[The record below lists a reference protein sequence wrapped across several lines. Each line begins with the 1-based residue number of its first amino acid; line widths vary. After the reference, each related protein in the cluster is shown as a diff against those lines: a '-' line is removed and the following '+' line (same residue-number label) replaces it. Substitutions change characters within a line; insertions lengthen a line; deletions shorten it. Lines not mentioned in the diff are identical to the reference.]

1 MSPAPARDGAG
12 PELRSRRWR
21 AAAVVAGIT
30 LLWGIVA
37 GLLLDPH
44 AVGLFHDDGLY
55 VLGGQSIA
63 RGQGYKIASLPGEPA
78 QTKYPFLLSAL
89 LAGIWKL
96 FPEFP
101 ANARWLQGVGLLS
114 GALLIPLTFRFA
126 RRNLGLDTQLA
137 IGSALLV
144 ASSPVLFGVTGWVLT
159 ELPFAVVALAALL
172 LVEPSTDAA
181 EAPVWRW
188 ALAGGLAAAGY
199 LLKSQGVV
207 LGVALV
213 AAALSHRQW
222 RRACALV
229 AGFAPG
235 PIAWWLFRATHA
247 SEPGSWLLRYY
258 VTYDY
263 FLPHWTGEGFATL
276 RAILPENLAETSRAL
291 FYLSPAGG
299 LEPGAWGGAWV
310 AVGLA
315 GALVLACYRGARAT
329 ALFFVLMIGS
339 TVVVPWAPLRFLVPL
354 LPLVVALLV
363 LLASVGAQRLAAAGS
378 AGEALARRR
387 SRALAAGLIGVALV
401 ANAVDLGGQLAS
413 LRAESL
419 PNYPELQDV
428 RKGWRGFAETI
439 AWIRLHTAKEDLVA
453 SVIDP
458 FYYLHTGR
466 RGVRYWRFNSPTY
479 FYPDRRRARAAI
491 GSADEVVPELR
502 RLGVRWLLREPVLE
516 DFFAEGRAADTLAQE
531 IVASDGVRATLVFRS
546 SDFGHL
552 LYRLDWPA
560 DGIPAAEQGASSS
573 PPTSVSALPP
583 GTARADV
590 PAAEARVAGTVD
602 Q

>member
-1 MSPAPARDGAG
+1 MSAAPARDGAG
-12 PELRSRRWR
+12 PELRLRRWR
-21 AAAVVAGIT
+21 APAVVTGIT
-30 LLWGIVA
+30 LVWGIVA
-37 GLLLDPH
+37 GFLLDPH

-63 RGQGYKIASLPGEPA
+63 RGQGYTIASLPGEPA

-126 RRNLGLDTQLA
+126 RRGLGLDARLA

-144 ASSPVLFGVTGWVLT
+144 ASSPVLLGVTSWVLT

-172 LVEPSTDAA
+172 LVEPSSDAA
-181 EAPVWRW
+181 EAPVWRS

-213 AAALSHRQW
+213 AAALSRRQW

-263 FLPHWTGEGFATL
+263 FLPHWSGEGLATL
-276 RAILPENLAETSRAL
+276 RAIVPENLAETCRTL
-291 FYLSPAGG
+291 FYISPAGG

-329 ALFFVLMIGS
+329 AFLFVLMIAS

-354 LPLVVALLV
+354 LPLVVTLLV
-363 LLASVGAQRLAAAGS
+363 LLASAG
-378 AGEALARRR
+378 ARRIGAAWSADAALQAR
-387 SRALAAGLIGVALV
+387 WSRALVAALIGVALV
-401 ANAVDLGGQLAS
+401 ANAADLGGQLAS
-413 LRAESL
+413 QREDNL
-419 PNYPELQDV
+419 PDYPQLQDA
-428 RKGWRGFAETI
+428 RHGWRGFAETI

-479 FYPDRRRARAAI
+479 FYPDRRQARAAV
-491 GSADEVVPELR
+491 GSAGEVVPELR
-502 RLGVRWLLREPVLE
+502 RLGVRWLLREPALE
-516 DFFAEGRAADTLAQE
+516 DLYAEGRAADNLAQE
-531 IVASDGVRATLVFRS
+531 IVASDGVRATLAFRS

-552 LYRLDWPA
+552 LYRLDWPP
-560 DGIPAAEQGASSS
+560 DGIPAAEHGAGSY
-573 PPTSVSALPP
+573 PPATASAPAP
-583 GTARADV
+583 GMAEADV